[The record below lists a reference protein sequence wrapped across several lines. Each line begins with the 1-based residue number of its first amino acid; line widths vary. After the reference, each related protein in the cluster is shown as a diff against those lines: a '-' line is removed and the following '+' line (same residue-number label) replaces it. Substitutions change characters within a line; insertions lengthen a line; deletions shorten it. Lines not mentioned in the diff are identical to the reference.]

1 MIKRRSPAFLGFLT
15 VGILIIVGAS
25 LWSILV
31 RGSTPAPA
39 ANAVAVA
46 PILSEE
52 VVFSKL
58 PPGPTVRSDPALT
71 LLEDS
76 GAAIAGTHLKAVPRN
91 AENQVGAASADPYT
105 KLRSTKSSFKGV
117 GLEGSAKV
125 NGKPFSWANVNLSNI
140 SYG

>member
-1 MIKRRSPAFLGFLT
+1 MIKRRSPAFLGFLA

-25 LWSILV
+25 LLSIIV
-31 RGSTPAPA
+31 RGMTASPA
-39 ANAVAVA
+39 ANALAVA
-46 PILSEE
+46 PIFSEE
-52 VVFSKL
+52 VGLSSL
-58 PPGPTVRSDPALT
+58 PAGTTVRSNPALT

-76 GAAIAGTHLKAVPRN
+76 GAAIAETHVKAIPRN
-91 AENQVGAASADPYT
+91 SEDQVGAASADPYT
-105 KLRSTKSSFKGV
+105 KLRSTKSSFKGI

>member
-1 MIKRRSPAFLGFLT
+1 MIKRRSPAFLGFLA

-25 LWSILV
+25 LLSIIV
-31 RGSTPAPA
+31 RGVTASPA
-39 ANAVAVA
+39 ANAVVVA
-46 PILSEE
+46 PIFSEE
-52 VVFSKL
+52 VGFSSR
-58 PPGPTVRSDPALT
+58 PAGTTVRSNPALT

-76 GAAIAGTHLKAVPRN
+76 GAAIAETHLKAIPRN
-91 AENQVGAASADPYT
+91 SDDQVGAASADPYT
-105 KLRSTKSSFKGV
+105 KLRSTKSSFKGI